1 MPTITISA
9 AEAAEGDELLQQIS
23 IENYAFVAAAALIT
37 YEHFLV
43 MKQEI
48 ELISDHK
55 ITSVA
60 CILLNRLSM
69 TGIAVTN
76 VLLMLPWSNPTSCA
90 ILQITYDTF
99 RLMIT
104 SVSIAVAAIRVYVV
118 SGKNWHLVVP
128 TILLGLVPIGTN
140 ITLWSK
146 SLFNIVLNIS
156 SSTFCANESFVSI
169 MAQNRMEIVTR
180 SCAIASEIFVVVVTW
195 IKMYN
200 SVQIIP
206 GHSWLTLPMLLLQD
220 GTSYFF
226 ALFILNIVQLVLW
239 LITSNNVIA
248 PDGIIS
254 GLLYPLVL
262 LNFSFR

>member
-76 VLLMLPWSNPTSCA
+76 VLLMLPWSNPTRFDYFT
-90 ILQITYDTF
+90 LYHYQ
-99 RLMIT
+99 
-104 SVSIAVAAIRVYVV
+104 VY
-118 SGKNWHLVVP
+118 L
-128 TILLGLVPIGTN
+128 
-140 ITLWSK
+140 
-146 SLFNIVLNIS
+146 
-156 SSTFCANESFVSI
+156 AN
-169 MAQNRMEIVTR
+169 
-180 SCAIASEIFVVVVTW
+180 
-195 IKMYN
+195 
-200 SVQIIP
+200 
-206 GHSWLTLPMLLLQD
+206 LT
-220 GTSYFF
+220 T
-226 ALFILNIVQLVLW
+226 ALI
-239 LITSNNVIA
+239 
-248 PDGIIS
+248 
-254 GLLYPLVL
+254 
-262 LNFSFR
+262 